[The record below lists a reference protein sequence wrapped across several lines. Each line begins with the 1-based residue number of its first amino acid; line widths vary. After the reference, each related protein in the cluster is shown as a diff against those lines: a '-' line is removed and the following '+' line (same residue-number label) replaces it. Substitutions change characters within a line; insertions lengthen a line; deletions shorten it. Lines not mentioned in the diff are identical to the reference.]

1 MSSLAHIDVSKQLVA
16 FNFGVEDSRFLAD
29 IGTNP
34 PERDGP

>member
-1 MSSLAHIDVSKQLVA
+1 MSSLAHMDVSKQLVA
-16 FNFGVEDSRFLAD
+16 FIFGSEGSRFLTD